1 MVVVGGP
8 PVEFTMAEGRENSR
22 NTQPGAPEAPGASV
36 DQTAPT
42 PSPARTPEP
51 LLQERGKTV
60 ISEGIVA
67 AIAALA
73 VRKTDGVRRV
83 VPISPARSLLDRL
96 LGTKGSAE
104 HQGSDVSVTMHSAEV
119 TVGVR
124 IVVEYGRSL
133 PEVSDAVRKAVIRDV
148 ESLTGMGVKAVDVE
162 ISDLA
167 FEPSA
172 DAPRGEPP

>member
-1 MVVVGGP
+1 
-8 PVEFTMAEGRENSR
+8 
-22 NTQPGAPEAPGASV
+22 
-36 DQTAPT
+36 
-42 PSPARTPEP
+42 
-51 LLQERGKTV
+51 
-60 ISEGIVA
+60 
-67 AIAALA
+67 
-73 VRKTDGVRRV
+73 
-83 VPISPARSLLDRL
+83 
-96 LGTKGSAE
+96 
-104 HQGSDVSVTMHSAEV
+104 MHSAEV

-172 DAPRGEPP
+172 DAPRGEPV

>member
-1 MVVVGGP
+1 VVVVGGP

-22 NTQPGAPEAPGASV
+22 NTQPGAPGASV

-42 PSPARTPEP
+42 PSSTRTPEP

-104 HQGSDVSVTMHSAEV
+104 H
-119 TVGVR
+119 
-124 IVVEYGRSL
+124 
-133 PEVSDAVRKAVIRDV
+133 
-148 ESLTGMGVKAVDVE
+148 
-162 ISDLA
+162 
-167 FEPSA
+167 
-172 DAPRGEPP
+172 